1 MKWAIGCLLMVPR
14 RRSFCASDGEGE
26 RIGTVDTVIIDG
38 DGNDTEPF
46 TDDEDDKNED
56 RD

>member
-1 MKWAIGCLLMVPR
+1 MVPR